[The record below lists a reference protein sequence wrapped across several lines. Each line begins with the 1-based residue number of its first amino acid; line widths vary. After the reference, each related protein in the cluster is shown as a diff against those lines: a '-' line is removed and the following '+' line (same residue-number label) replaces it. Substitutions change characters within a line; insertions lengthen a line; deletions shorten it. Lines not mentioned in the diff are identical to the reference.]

1 MSLRG
6 DLRTMPLPDVLQWVG
21 TGRKT
26 GTLHV
31 ERRSV
36 QKRIILR
43 EGVVFS
49 SWSNDPR
56 ESLGQ
61 FLIRL
66 RLVSEEQLFRALL
79 AQEEKGRLLGSIL
92 VGDRILAEDDLR
104 RALKAKAE
112 ETIYDLFLWPSGQF
126 EFREGEF
133 PDNIHITFETPVTPV
148 ILEGIRR
155 VDEWQRI
162 RTVFSSMDTTFKAI
176 VQPSAVAD
184 AVDRQLLG
192 FAAAG
197 RSLAEMSLELR
208 RSDFETA
215 ALLFDM
221 HARGLVAANPVH
233 GDGSVADPVGA
244 IQALLTLAYQRL
256 QERRYDAAL
265 KAYEDVLVRRPAQ
278 PEREEGSHR
287 DDGGP
292 QAREAAARG
301 AARQGAPRRRR
312 LPDADPREAR
322 PAGGLRPLARQRRV
336 GRAVDPQALPD
347 GRGGGDADLRPPPRP
362 QPDRAFLKQ
371 GGAAPHPP

>member
-43 EGVVFS
+43 EGSVFS

-92 VGDRILAEDDLR
+92 VGDGILAEEDLR

-133 PDNIHITFETPVTPV
+133 PENIHITFETPVTPV

-162 RTVFSSMDTTFKAI
+162 RAVFPSAETTFKATA
-176 VQPSAVAD
+176 QPSAATD

-208 RSDFETA
+208 RSEFETA
-215 ALLFDM
+215 ALLFGM
-221 HARGLVAANPVH
+221 HARGLVAANPVK
-233 GDGSVADPVGA
+233 GDGSATDPVGA
-244 IQALLTLAYQRL
+244 IQDLLTLAYQRL
-256 QERRYDAAL
+256 QEHRYDSAL
-265 KAYEDVLVRRPAQ
+265 KAYEDVLVL
-278 PEREEGSHR
+278 
-287 DDGGP
+287 D
-292 QAREAAARG
+292 
-301 AARQGAPRRRR
+301 R
-312 LPDADPREAR
+312 LNQNAKKGLIATMEAR
-322 PAGGLRPLARQRRV
+322 KREKQQREVPRDKVPRV
-336 GRAVDPQALPD
+336 AVDFQTLTREKLDPQEGFVLSRVNGEWDVQSILKLCPMGEEEAMLIFA
-347 GRGGGDADLRPPPRP
+347 RLL
-362 QPDRAFLKQ
+362 DRNLIELS
-371 GGAAPHPP
+371 